1 MKRMTRCFCLFL
13 PLIFVLSCA
22 GPARQAA
29 PKTQAVPEWVDTG
42 GNKQFPP
49 DLYIAGVGSSDVKY
63 GDTAAAQ
70 AEADSKAMA
79 QVAKQIE
86 VVIQQLSSSFER
98 EVSNSTGK
106 SLSQKDIWEKTA
118 AYVKIKVEG
127 VRIEN
132 RHYDKVG
139 NRMYSLAVLDR
150 MAQGKLISDE
160 ITALKSN
167 AEALTREAE
176 KSREIIEKVHR
187 SITAYG
193 LALNKLLLALRKNQY
208 LGIIAPQMAHRD
220 IPSAL
225 SSLQADVTGLMSQ
238 FSFETIQG
246 DHQKGIVGGNL
257 PEPLQLR
264 VFYRKQPVPS
274 IPVMFDFVGGSGN
287 IDRFARSDTDGA
299 VSTTVS
305 NLGPTGEKI
314 NKIRALINVYP
325 SDPAI
330 QKELATVI
338 VPQYTQFTYELPPVE
353 EIRIAVHINEYNL
366 GYQQHDSYLKNRIIQ
381 SLGDSNLQVMK
392 EIPQEF
398 MLDDYDV
405 RGGAKLGEKLKKLS
419 SIADIGIIGEV
430 RATLLD
436 TSVSSNLIFARARAV
451 VKIFDLASNTELGN
465 VDVSLKGAGPDRDEA
480 GRRTLE
486 KISSPASQAVE
497 KEIRR
502 ALFGE

>member
-1 MKRMTRCFCLFL
+1 MKRMIPCFWLFL
-13 PLIFVLSCA
+13 SLILVLSCA
-22 GPARQAA
+22 GPAKQTA
-29 PKTQAVPEWVDTG
+29 PKSQTVPEWVDTG

-63 GDTAAAQ
+63 GDSASAQ

-86 VVIQQLSSSFER
+86 VVIQQRSSSFER
-98 EVSNSTGK
+98 EVSSGTGK
-106 SLSQKDIWEKTA
+106 SLNQKDIWEKTA

-132 RHYDKVG
+132 RHYDKISQ
-139 NRMYSLAVLDR
+139 RMYSLAVLDR

-160 ITALKSN
+160 IIALKSN
-167 AEALTREAE
+167 AAALSHEAE
-176 KSREIIEKVHR
+176 KSQKIIEKVHR

-225 SSLQADVTGLMSQ
+225 STLQSDVTGLMSQ

-246 DHQKGIVGGNL
+246 DHQKGMVGGNL
-257 PEPLQLR
+257 PEPLQLKI
-264 VFYRKQPVPS
+264 FYQKQPVPS
-274 IPVMFDFVGGSGN
+274 IPIMFDFVGGSGN
-287 IDRFARSDTDGA
+287 IDRFARSNAAGM

-325 SDPAI
+325 SDRTI

-338 VPQYTQFTYELPPVE
+338 VPHYTQFTYELPPVE
-353 EIRIAVHINEYNL
+353 EIRVAVHINEYNL
-366 GYQQHDSYLKNRIIQ
+366 GYQQNDSYLKNRIIR
-381 SLGDSNLQVMK
+381 SLGESKLQVMK
-392 EIPQEF
+392 EIPQEYR
-398 MLDDYDV
+398 LDEYDV
-405 RGGAKLGEKLKKLS
+405 RGGAQLSQKLKKLS

-436 TSVSSNLIFARARAV
+436 TSVSASLIFARARAV

-480 GRRTLE
+480 GRRTLQ
-486 KISSPASQAVE
+486 KISTKASEAVDR
-497 KEIRR
+497 EIERV
-502 ALFGE
+502 LFGK

>member
-1 MKRMTRCFCLFL
+1 MKRLIPCFFL
-13 PLIFVLSCA
+13 LLVLIVTWSCA
-22 GPARQAA
+22 GPSPQTGSKSQAA
-29 PKTQAVPEWVDTG
+29 PDWVITG

-49 DLYIAGVGSSDVKY
+49 DFYIAGVGSAGVKY
-63 GDTAAAQ
+63 GDTASAQ

-86 VVIQQLSSSFER
+86 VVIQQQSSSFER
-98 EVSNSTGK
+98 EVSSRTGK
-106 SLSQKDIWEKTA
+106 TLSQKDIWEKTA

-132 RHYDKVG
+132 RHYDKSEQ
-139 NRMYSLAVLDR
+139 RMYSLAVLDR

-160 ITALKSN
+160 ITALQSN
-167 AEALTREAE
+167 AAALSLEAE
-176 KSREIIEKVHR
+176 KSRKKIEKVHR
-187 SITAYG
+187 SITAYS

-225 SSLQADVTGLMSQ
+225 TSLQADVTGLMSQ

-257 PEPLQLR
+257 PEPLLLKI
-264 VFYRKQPVPS
+264 FYQNQPVPS
-274 IPVMFDFVGGSGN
+274 IPIMFYFVDGSGN
-287 IDRFARSDTDGA
+287 IDRFARSNTDGL
-299 VSTTVS
+299 VSTPVS

-325 SDPAI
+325 SDRSI
-330 QKELATVI
+330 QKELTAVI
-338 VPQYTQFTYELPPVE
+338 APHYAQFTYELPPVE

-366 GYQQHDSYLKNRIIQ
+366 GYQQHDSYLKNRIIR
-381 SLGDSNLQVMK
+381 SLGESNLQVMK
-392 EIPQEF
+392 EIPPEYG
-398 MLDDYDV
+398 LDEYDV
-405 RGGAKLGEKLKKLS
+405 RGGAGLSQKLKKLS
-419 SIADIGIIGEV
+419 SVADIGIIGEV
-430 RATLLD
+430 RALLLD

-480 GRRTLE
+480 GRRTLQ
-486 KISSPASQAVE
+486 KISSTASEAVDR
-497 KEIRR
+497 EIQRV
-502 ALFGE
+502 LFGK